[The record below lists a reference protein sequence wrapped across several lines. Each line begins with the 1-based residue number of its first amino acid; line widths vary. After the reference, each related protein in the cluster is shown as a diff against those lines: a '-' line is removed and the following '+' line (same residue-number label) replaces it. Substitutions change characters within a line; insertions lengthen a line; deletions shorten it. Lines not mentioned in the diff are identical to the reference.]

1 MLSTLRI
8 QNLATVEDLEIEFGP
23 GLNILTGETGAG
35 KSVILKS
42 MDLLTGKRA
51 SSDLIRQGATN
62 CTVEGIFYQ
71 KSAKNLE
78 ATLNDEINEIL
89 QEEEILIKRSIDQ
102 GGKSKIYINGR
113 LVTASILQLI
123 SPYLLDIT
131 GQHQQQTLLD
141 SSEHLQLL
149 DNFGI
154 KQELKDA
161 VAKSFETYT
170 SIKRKIDS
178 LQKSREQQD
187 FYLEKIRAEFE
198 ELNKAQLR
206 VGARAEFEQEQSKLA
221 NSENITKQ
229 LNLCLEIIESDDA
242 SLETQIGT
250 LENILSQACKLDPHI
265 SEIAQLI
272 ESAKVQIEEA
282 KIQLQDYGSSLIAEP
297 DRLEFLR
304 ERIAEI
310 ARLERK
316 YSKKETELVTYFE
329 KISKELSELD
339 TAGLDINTLKL
350 QLQDAEQLL
359 RKDEVAL
366 TKERTK
372 LGTALAKQIKTN
384 LQSLNMKQVEFVVD
398 VKPSTSSAL
407 GADQVELL
415 ISANPGEP
423 PRALGKVASGGEL
436 SRVLLVLKTILNE
449 RLAAGTQIFDEVDS
463 GISGAVAQ
471 IVGEKLFKVS
481 KKTQVILVTHSPQV
495 AAFADNHFEIFKEFS
510 ENRAHTKVK
519 LMNYDEQV
527 KHLAGMLAG
536 KDVSKHFELS
546 AKELLSSKK

>member
-1 MLSTLRI
+1 MLAILRI

-35 KSVILKS
+35 KSIILKS
-42 MDLLTGKRA
+42 MDLLTGKRT
-51 SSDLIRQGATN
+51 SSDLIRSGANT
-62 CTVEGIFYQ
+62 CVVEGIFYR
-71 KSAKNLE
+71 KTHKHFE
-78 ATLNDEINEIL
+78 ATPNDEINEIL
-89 QEEEILIKRSIDQ
+89 LEEEILIKRTIDQ
-102 GGKSKIYINGR
+102 SGKSKIYINGR
-113 LVTASILQLI
+113 LVTASLLQLI
-123 SPYLLDIT
+123 APYLLDIT

-141 SSEHLQLL
+141 SAEHLQLL

-161 VAKSFETYT
+161 VAKSYENYI

-178 LQKSREQQD
+178 LQKSKEQQD
-187 FYLEKIRAEFE
+187 FYLEKIKTEYQ
-198 ELNKAQLR
+198 ELNKAGLR
-206 VGARAEFEQEQSKLA
+206 PGGRAEFEQEQHKLS
-221 NSENITKQ
+221 NLENISKQ
-229 LNLCLEIIESDDA
+229 LNLCLEIIDGEDT
-242 SLETQIGT
+242 SLETHLGT
-250 LENILSQACKLDPHI
+250 METILRQATKLDPKI
-265 SEIAQLI
+265 TEILQLV

-297 DRLEFLR
+297 ERLELLR

-316 YSKKETELVTYFE
+316 YNKKEAELISYFE
-329 KISKELSELD
+329 KIKKELAELD
-339 TAGLDINTLKL
+339 TSGLDLNTLEK
-350 QLQDAEQLL
+350 QLTEAEQIL
-359 RKDEVAL
+359 RKDEAQL
-366 TKERTK
+366 TKARTK
-372 LGTALAKQIKTN
+372 LGIDLAKQIKTN
-384 LQSLNMKQVEFVVD
+384 LQTLNMKQVEFVVD
-398 VKPSTSSAL
+398 IKPASSSAL
-407 GADQVELL
+407 GADEVEFL

-423 PRALGKVASGGEL
+423 PRPLGKVASGGEL
-436 SRVLLVLKTILNE
+436 SRILLVLKTILNE

-495 AAFADNHFEIFKEFS
+495 AAFADNHFEILKVLS
-510 ENRAHTKVK
+510 GNRAHTKVK
-519 LMNYDEQV
+519 LMTPDEQV

-536 KDVSKHFELS
+536 KEVSKHFELS